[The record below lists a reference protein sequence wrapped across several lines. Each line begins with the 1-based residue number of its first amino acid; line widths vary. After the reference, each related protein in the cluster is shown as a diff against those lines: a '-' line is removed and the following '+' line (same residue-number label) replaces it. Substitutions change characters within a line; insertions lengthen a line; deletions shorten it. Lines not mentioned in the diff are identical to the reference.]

1 VVTIA
6 EEERDNV
13 VLGYDIEG
21 RADSALP
28 GRFNVEERG
37 AVVEEQ
43 GTDVEAHAEDTEEGA
58 WGRHMLRSGRQW
70 VCDGEMT
77 GLGFRGLGHT

>member
-1 VVTIA
+1 VVPIA

-13 VLGYDIEG
+13 VLGHDIEG

-37 AVVEEQ
+37 
-43 GTDVEAHAEDTEEGA
+43 TDVEAHVEDAEEGA

-77 GLGFRGLGHT
+77 RLGFRGLGHT